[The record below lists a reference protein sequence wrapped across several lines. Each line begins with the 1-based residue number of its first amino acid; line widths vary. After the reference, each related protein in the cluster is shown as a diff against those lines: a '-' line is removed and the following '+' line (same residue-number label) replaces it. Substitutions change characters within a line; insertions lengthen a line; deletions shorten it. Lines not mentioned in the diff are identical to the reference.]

1 MSNKSGKISTKSKKK
16 RLYFLLHGRLLKI
29 NFKFLLTKL
38 NSCVRIRVYKR
49 LYVRKERLAMTFGEF
64 IEMLKLIFEAIVAF
78 FSKKGD
84 DGEGTEK

>member
-1 MSNKSGKISTKSKKK
+1 MSNKSGKISTKNRNKPSH
-16 RLYFLLHGRLLKI
+16 FLMRGRFLKI

-49 LYVRKERLAMTFGEF
+49 LHVRKERLAMTFGEF

-84 DGEGTEK
+84 DEGADK